1 MLTYPLDNIQD
12 AVYQVFYLTHI
23 FEHDDVLEHIE
34 KVLCQ
39 SADCPLQS
47 TAVTPIHARMADTIV
62 ATFVSPLLILRRWA
76 LGPCLSLVIKRALFA
91 FFRLLFP
98 RFRLQV

>member
-1 MLTYPLDNIQD
+1 MLTYQLDNIQD

-23 FEHDDVLEHIE
+23 EHGDGFEHIE

-47 TAVTPIHARMADTIV
+47 TAVTPIHARMVDAIV
-62 ATFVSPLLILRRWA
+62 ATFGSPPLILRR
-76 LGPCLSLVIKRALFA
+76 
-91 FFRLLFP
+91 
-98 RFRLQV
+98 